1 MERTELEETP
11 KPLLSHITELMHRL
25 RTVAIVLA
33 ITFLVFFALGVT
45 TVRFAGYIVPVP
57 YPSIY
62 NSISDNTIRF
72 FINHELPSGLKLIN
86 INPFDPLFGSFYA
99 SFYLSLF
106 ITVPVIVKEIW
117 GFVSPGLYRHERR
130 LLRYTVL
137 PAFAL
142 FAAGSAFA
150 YFIIVPFMMKFV
162 LIYTQ
167 MLGVEPTLSLRAF
180 VNTVISL
187 MMVTGI
193 AFEYPLVMSILTYI
207 GVVAA
212 QSWKRNWRWG
222 ILGAFIIAWMIS
234 PGTTGGVIETVIGL
248 ILSGLYFVGVAVS
261 YTIQRK
267 KSELGKR

>member
-1 MERTELEETP
+1 MERTEVQETH
-11 KPLLSHITELMHRL
+11 KPLLSHITELMRRL
-25 RTVAIVLA
+25 RTVVIVLA
-33 ITFLVFFALGVT
+33 VAFFVFFAFGVT
-45 TVRFAGYIVPVP
+45 TVRFAGYAVPVP

-72 FINHELPSGLKLIN
+72 FISHELPSGLKLIN
-86 INPFDPLFGSFYA
+86 INPFDPLFASFYA

-106 ITVPVIVKEIW
+106 ITVPVIAKEVW
-117 GFVSPGLYRHERR
+117 GFVSPGLYRHERK
-130 LLRYTVL
+130 LLKYTVI
-137 PAFAL
+137 PAFIL

-150 YFIIVPFMMKFV
+150 YFIIVPFMMRFV

-193 AFEYPLVMSILTYI
+193 AFEYPLVMSILTYV

-222 ILGAFIIAWMIS
+222 ILGAFVMAWMIS
-234 PGTTGGVIETVIGL
+234 PGTTGGVIETTIGL
-248 ILSGLYFVGVAVS
+248 ILSGLYFVGVAAS
-261 YTIQRK
+261 YTIQ
-267 KSELGKR
+267 KRRSKT